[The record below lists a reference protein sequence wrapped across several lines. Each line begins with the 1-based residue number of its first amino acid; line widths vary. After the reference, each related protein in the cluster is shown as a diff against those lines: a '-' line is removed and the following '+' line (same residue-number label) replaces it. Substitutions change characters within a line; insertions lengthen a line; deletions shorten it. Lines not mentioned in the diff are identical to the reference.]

1 MRIGAAIARVRVST
15 RIYGGFLAVIALL
28 AIPSVVD
35 FSSLNQN
42 RGRVEHYIRL
52 GDRAADLLGLNRDL
66 YALRH
71 DVVSYLIDGSDG
83 MLDSA
88 RRRLTALKTQLGRL
102 VEAGGDDAQRQS
114 LAQMQGAIDRL
125 AAILEQTA
133 GARDR
138 RDTEEAQIYQL
149 GTVALDAAKDLA
161 EAVAAKEAPPVQ
173 EAASALLAQMRENRV
188 DALRYLANRNGE
200 IEEELAGAA
209 TAGTGAVQRHA
220 QSLIGSVQDSSLKE
234 DAERFQRIFARYSDS
249 LQAIIE
255 ATRHYNRLIASD
267 LPKHAAAIGTQSEE
281 LAGATRER
289 ADGLAT
295 ETVASIDATV
305 TTSLALSL
313 AAVVAGILIASLIA
327 RTIVGPLKGMTA
339 TMTALAAG
347 DRSVAIPAT
356 ANRDEIGA
364 MARAVAVFKDGLL
377 KADALESERRQ
388 EEAAREQRRQA
399 LADLTAAFGTRF
411 SEVVGTVSSAAGE
424 LEATSQ
430 GLSASAQETTRQTA
444 SVAAAANKTTG
455 DVETVAAA
463 AEELA
468 ASVAEIGR
476 RIDETAR
483 IAAAAVAETTKTNAD
498 VAHLSDAAQRIG
510 EVVSLINAIAG
521 QTNLLALNA
530 TIEAARAGEAGK
542 GFAVVANEIKELAKQ
557 TASATMDI
565 KKLIENVQSTTKT
578 TGEVIGNISA
588 VIGGVN
594 EIVAT
599 IATAVE
605 EQTAATKEIANN
617 ISQASQGIQEVNEN
631 VSQSSAVAGEISQNI
646 AMVSSASANIST
658 SSGEVRSTASALH
671 EQATDLNRIVGG
683 FKV

>member
-71 DVVSYLIDGSDG
+71 DVVSYLIDGSDA

-102 VEAGGDDAQRQS
+102 AEAGGDDAQRQS

-125 AAILEQTA
+125 GAILEQTA

-161 EAVAAKEAPPVQ
+161 EAVAAREAAPAQ

-209 TAGTGAVQRHA
+209 TSGTAAVQRQA
-220 QSLIGSVQDSSLKE
+220 QSLVGSVQDSSLKE
-234 DAERFQRIFARYSDS
+234 DAERFQRIFARYGDS

-255 ATRHYNRLIASD
+255 ATRHYNRLIATD

-305 TTSLALSL
+305 TTSLGLSL
-313 AAVVAGILIASLIA
+313 AAVVAGILIAALIA
-327 RTIVGPLKGMTA
+327 RTIVVPLKGMTA

-347 DRSVAIPAT
+347 DRLVAIPAT

-377 KADALESERRQ
+377 KADALEGERRQ
-388 EEAAREQRRQA
+388 EEEARERRRQA
-399 LADLTAAFGTRF
+399 LADLTAAFGDRF

-483 IAAAAVAETTKTNAD
+483 IAATAVAETTKTNAD

-542 GFAVVANEIKELAKQ
+542 GFAVVASEVKNLANQTAKATDDIAAHVAAIQSATRTTVGAIQGIGGTIDRINEIAAGI
-557 TASATMDI
+557 ASAVEQQGAATAEI
-565 KKLIENVQSTTKT
+565 ARNVQNAAAGTNEVSTT
-578 TGEVIGNISA
+578 IAA
-588 VIGGVN
+588 VS
-594 EIVAT
+594 EAT
-599 IATAVE
+599 QGT
-605 EQTAATKEIANN
+605 TAASTQVHGA
-617 ISQASQGIQEVNEN
+617 
-631 VSQSSAVAGEISQNI
+631 AGELTRLAQTLRGELDRFVAAI
-646 AMVSSASANIST
+646 AAA
-658 SSGEVRSTASALH
+658 
-671 EQATDLNRIVGG
+671 
-683 FKV
+683 